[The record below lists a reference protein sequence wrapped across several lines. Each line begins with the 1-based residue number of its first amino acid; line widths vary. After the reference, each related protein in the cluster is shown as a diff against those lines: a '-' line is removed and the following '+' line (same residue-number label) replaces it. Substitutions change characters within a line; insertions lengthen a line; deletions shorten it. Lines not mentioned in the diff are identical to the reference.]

1 MQWQQIAA
9 ATVESP
15 LCWIVLK
22 QPAACEK
29 RRRGGRTAP
38 AKVLYQKSKSLMLS
52 GVKVKV
58 S

>member
-1 MQWQQIAA
+1 MQWRQIAA
-9 ATVESP
+9 AIVET
-15 LCWIVLK
+15 LLRRIALK
-22 QPAACEK
+22 QSAACEK
-29 RRRGGRTAP
+29 RCRGGRTAP